1 MLNEIASL
9 INENVSGANATV
21 NTLEKGTSSI
31 TVEASHINAV
41 AKTLRDNSK
50 MPFNALQVISGVDY
64 IDFIEVNYI
73 FGNFIPGQKRDLLLK
88 VKVTDRLNG
97 NLDTITDIYRAAD
110 FQERECFDMFGVS
123 FNNHPDHRRILCPE
137 DWEGFP
143 LRKDYIAP
151 KVYNGMEVYPDSKMN
166 LEDREFILKKNVE
179 YADRIA
185 QGNDIETELH
195 HK

>member
-1 MLNEIASL
+1 M
-9 INENVSGANATV
+9 
-21 NTLEKGTSSI
+21 
-31 TVEASHINAV
+31 
-41 AKTLRDNSK
+41 
-50 MPFNALQVISGVDY
+50 
-64 IDFIEVNYI
+64 
-73 FGNFIPGQKRDLLLK
+73 
-88 VKVTDRLNG
+88 TDRLNG